1 VRSCSF
7 LESIDYAPKSTTSNR
22 TLFCALSFII
32 HRIMVLV
39 TQHTTLAFNCG
50 VFYHRS
56 IMKLGP
62 EQQIRDLISSHGGYI
77 RADSLRE
84 NGFHSTQIAT
94 LVSSGMLI
102 RLKRGLYT
110 LADGAERSELVDIQR
125 AIPGGVFCL
134 GTALSLHGIGT
145 WEPPE
150 VQLAIRRDYRITL
163 PNLPQIRLFSFS
175 GVRFELGIVEQA
187 TETGIVR
194 VYDRE
199 KTICDIIRFRNA
211 LGLDIAMEALKE
223 YLKGRGRNIPRL
235 IEYAKL
241 LRMEGTMRGYL
252 EALA

>member
-1 VRSCSF
+1 
-7 LESIDYAPKSTTSNR
+7 
-22 TLFCALSFII
+22 
-32 HRIMVLV
+32 
-39 TQHTTLAFNCG
+39 
-50 VFYHRS
+50 
-56 IMKLGP
+56 MKL
-62 EQQIRDLISSHGGYI
+62 ETEKQIRDLISSCGGYI

-84 NGFHSTQIAT
+84 KGIHSAHLAA
-94 LVSSGMLI
+94 LVSTGILV

-110 LADGAERSELVDIQR
+110 LADGTERSELVDIQR
-125 AIPGGVFCL
+125 AVPSGVFCL
-134 GTALSLHGIGT
+134 GTALSLHGVGT

-163 PNLPQIRLFSFS
+163 PNFPQIRLFSFS

-211 LGLDIAMEALKE
+211 LGLDIAIEALKE

-235 IEYAKL
+235 LEYAKL
-241 LRMEGTMRGYL
+241 LRMEGSMRGYL
-252 EALA
+252 EALS

>member
-1 VRSCSF
+1 
-7 LESIDYAPKSTTSNR
+7 
-22 TLFCALSFII
+22 
-32 HRIMVLV
+32 MVLV

>member
-1 VRSCSF
+1 
-7 LESIDYAPKSTTSNR
+7 
-22 TLFCALSFII
+22 
-32 HRIMVLV
+32 M

-56 IMKLGP
+56 IMKLGT

-84 NGFHSTQIAT
+84 NGIHSAKIAA

-110 LADGAERSELVDIQR
+110 LADSAERSELVDIQR
-125 AIPGGVFCL
+125 AVPTGVFCL

-145 WEPPE
+145 WESPE

-187 TETGIVR
+187 TETGVVR

-199 KTICDIIRFRNA
+199 KTICDIIRFRNV

-223 YLKGRGRNIPRL
+223 YLKGRSRNIPRL
-235 IEYAKL
+235 LEYAKL

>member
-1 VRSCSF
+1 
-7 LESIDYAPKSTTSNR
+7 
-22 TLFCALSFII
+22 
-32 HRIMVLV
+32 M

-50 VFYHRS
+50 VFYHIS
-56 IMKLGP
+56 NMKLETE
-62 EQQIRDLISSHGGYI
+62 EQIHDFISSHGGYI

-84 NGFHSTQIAT
+84 NGIHSAKIAA

-110 LADGAERSELVDIQR
+110 LADSAERSELVDIQR
-125 AIPGGVFCL
+125 AVPGGVFCL

-163 PNLPQIRLFSFS
+163 PDFPQIRLFSFS
-175 GVRFELGIVEQA
+175 GVRFDLGITEQA
-187 TETGIVR
+187 TITGTVR

-199 KTICDIIRFRNA
+199 KTICDVIRFRNT

-223 YLKGRGRNIPRL
+223 YLKGRGRNIQGL
-235 IEYAKL
+235 LEYAKL